1 MHVFVVVAGGG
12 LAAVLTFGFAQW
24 CGDLVDAGRA
34 RSAADAAALAGVAG
48 GQSRASSVAAAN
60 SARIESFHVVRA
72 GGGSTV
78 TVTVRVGDA
87 TSTARASDR

>member
-24 CGDLVDAGRA
+24 CGDLVDACRA
-34 RSAADAAALAGVAG
+34 RSAADAAALAGVTG
-48 GQSRASSVAAAN
+48 GESHASSIATAN
-60 SARIESFHVVRA
+60 SATLESFDVVRA
-72 GGGSTV
+72 GDGSTV

-87 TSTARASDR
+87 TSTARASDA

>member
-34 RSAADAAALAGVAG
+34 RSAADAAALAGVTG
-48 GQSRASSVAAAN
+48 GESRIEHRHSPTRRRWSRSTSSVP
-60 SARIESFHVVRA
+60 
-72 GGGSTV
+72 V
-78 TVTVRVGDA
+78 TGR
-87 TSTARASDR
+87 R